1 MKPQI
6 QQLIER
12 MDALD
17 AQMAAIR
24 RQQDQL
30 TKRRK
35 QIQLQRAQQAV
46 LANNKPKG
54 I

>member
-1 MKPQI
+1 MKSQI

-46 LANNKPKG
+46 QAGNKPKG
-54 I
+54 S